1 MKALRNYAV
10 LIILSILS
18 LSCGNA
24 NDEGRS
30 TPIDS
35 TNVKGTAPA
44 TYGGDDPANVA
55 DTNRT
60 NINDTGTTPANTTNT
75 GNNSN

>member
-1 MKALRNYAV
+1 MKALRSYTA
-10 LIILSILS
+10 LTLLSILS
-18 LSCGNA
+18 ISCGNST
-24 NDEGRS
+24 DEGRG

-35 TNVKGTAPA
+35 TNVNGTAPA
-44 TYGGDDPANVA
+44 TYGGDNPANVA

-75 GNNSN
+75 GE